1 MTISEEKAADV
12 TLSVE
17 KAADMTLSEETAADV
32 TLSEEKAVDTTLS
45 EEKTAE
51 KAIDMTL
58 SEERAAE
65 ERKQTEKKRRFP
77 DAFYCAITKKILK
90 DPVVTPL
97 GDSYERSS
105 IASGDGT
112 STKKNYA
119 NRALASV
126 IEERVRLSGS
136 SIRSGMHSMRNILE
150 QVLENSAI
158 PSASYR
164 PLNDSFYCPI
174 TFLLMHVPVID
185 PEGNT
190 YERSAIISW
199 IRANKSSPITRTAMK
214 EADLYP
220 NKAIANLLEIEKGRD
235 EDSIHPSI
243 RRWKDDAIPSIRNLE
258 EGNAVSYPTTREEL
272 LLRRSEQSTSNC
284 SVTGSALAIVVL
296 IGFALF
302 FILNWSIVPLLFVF
316 YFIISIHENDE
327 E

>member
-1 MTISEEKAADV
+1 MMSEEKATDV

-17 KAADMTLSEETAADV
+17 KAADMTLLEERAADV

-45 EEKTAE
+45 EEKAAE
-51 KAIDMTL
+51 KAVDMTL
-58 SEERAAE
+58 SEERAAK
-65 ERKQTEKKRRFP
+65 ERKQKKMKRRFP

-126 IEERVRLSGS
+126 IEERVGLSGS

-214 EADLYP
+214 ETDLYP

-258 EGNAVSYPTTREEL
+258 EGNAVSYPTTREEIL
-272 LLRRSEQSTSNC
+272 ARLNEQRPSNR
-284 SVTGSALAIVVL
+284 SVTGFALVIVVL

-302 FILNWSIVPLLFVF
+302 FTINSAVVFFLFGLSLVF
-316 YFIISIHENDE
+316 AINENDE